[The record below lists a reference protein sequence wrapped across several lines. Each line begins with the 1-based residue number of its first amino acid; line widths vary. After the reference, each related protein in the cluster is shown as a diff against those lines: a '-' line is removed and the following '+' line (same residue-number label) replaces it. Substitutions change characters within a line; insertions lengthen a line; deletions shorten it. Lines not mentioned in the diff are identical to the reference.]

1 MNPMRVRLRAAA
13 SSRCGGLLRS
23 LSSPA
28 CRSSCL
34 RWGGSGRF
42 PSILGAVTTTPC
54 AASLPRIEPRRW
66 QATSFFTSRWGLS
79 LPAGAYLTIIGG
91 ILFGTLFGGLAAII
105 GASIGAIV
113 IFCIARSAL
122 GEQLVRKAGSAAA
135 KAAQG
140 FRENAFSY
148 LLFLRLVPI
157 FPFWLVNLVSAV
169 CGLRLTTFA
178 AGTVL
183 GIMPATFVFA
193 SVGSGLASVVTAQEH
208 SYKACLA
215 AGRADCRLTFR
226 ATDALHAAPLRGPP
240 CARPAGA
247 RSRAGE
253 TLADGIWSK
262 RATNDC
268 DSSQYRSAAPKAR
281 VGVNAERRFFP
292 WIALR

>member
-1 MNPMRVRLRAAA
+1 MSLKNESDASAVEGGRKLSLRRLAPLIIIACLSVFVLAMGWQRQISFESLARHHDALRSFIAAHQAAA
-13 SSRCGGLLRS
+13 LAGYILLY
-23 LSSPA
+23 
-28 CRSSCL
+28 
-34 RWGGSGRF
+34 
-42 PSILGAVTTTPC
+42 IAV
-54 AASLPRIEPRRW
+54 A
-66 QATSFFTSRWGLS
+66 GLS

-226 ATDALHAAPLRGPP
+226 ATDALTPQLFAALLALGLLALVPVLVKRWRG
-240 CARPAGA
+240 RNM
-247 RSRAGE
+247 E
-253 TLADGIWSK
+253 
-262 RATNDC
+262 
-268 DSSQYRSAAPKAR
+268 
-281 VGVNAERRFFP
+281 
-292 WIALR
+292 